1 MAVEGLGDLIGERLY
16 LGLGAFGMEVD
27 PAVGQ
32 VLDVARHVIT
42 TGQTEDLGSKTDPLD
57 VSDIPDITMGD
68 MG

>member
-1 MAVEGLGDLIGERLY
+1 MQI
-16 LGLGAFGMEVD
+16 D

-32 VLDVARHVIT
+32 VLDVSRHVIS

-57 VSDIPDITMGD
+57 VPDIPDITMGD

>member
-1 MAVEGLGDLIGERLY
+1 MAVERLGDLVGEGFDLALIA
-16 LGLGAFGMEVD
+16 LGVQID

-57 VSDIPDITMGD
+57 VAGVPDITMGD